1 MKVILKSDLKGTGK
15 KGELVTVSDGY
26 ARNYLLPR
34 GLAME
39 ADSTALNELKGREQ
53 SEKFRIE
60 TEEKNARETAKLISE
75 KTIKIYAKSGAK
87 GKLFGSVTSKEIA
100 KALNEQFG
108 TSIEKRK
115 LVLKD
120 DIKTYG
126 TVSVEAKLYAGI
138 TSKFNVAV
146 LPKED

>member
-15 KGELVTVSDGY
+15 KGELVNVSDGY
-26 ARNYLLPR
+26 ARNFLLPR

-39 ADSTALNELKGREQ
+39 ADNTALNELKGREQ

-60 TEEKNARETAKLISE
+60 TEEKNAHETAKLISGQ
-75 KTIKIYAKSGAK
+75 TVKIYAKAGAK

-108 TSIEKRK
+108 IAVEKRK

-120 DIKTYG
+120 DIKAYG
-126 TVSVEAKLYAGI
+126 TVSVEAKLYAGV
-138 TSKFNVAV
+138 TSQFNVSV
-146 LPKED
+146 CPKED